1 MAESDKLTRI
11 KSRISE
17 IASRRK
23 NVELEENE
31 IEWVT
36 NQLKDY
42 YPVSTRDARHGR
54 LYSIAGRRFMV
65 NHHNPGQK
73 QVKAY
78 SVDDFLEAMGE
89 LGLYED

>member
-23 NVELEENE
+23 NVELED
-31 IEWVT
+31 IEWVA
-36 NQLKDY
+36 NQLKDT

-78 SVDDFLEAMGE
+78 SVDDFLEVMGE

>member
-17 IASRRK
+17 IASRRR
-23 NVELEENE
+23 NVELEE
-31 IEWVT
+31 IEWVF

-54 LYSIAGRRFMV
+54 LYTIAGRRFMV

-78 SVDDFLEAMGE
+78 SVDNFLEVMGE